1 MKKFFFSYLAL
12 LLVTATLGAQNYVM
26 KSMQVKAPAEV
37 SSSLTWLYNYNAD
50 FEGTFGFGAGADGV
64 FGGWVGYNTDK
75 LAEFDGKTITAVK
88 VYVNEDMNDAT
99 VWVRKGNETV
109 DQAAGVAEVK
119 VNLKGA
125 TWSYIKF
132 DEPIKIDAST
142 KYYIGYQGPVTSA
155 SGYPVA
161 GDRTELTV
169 NDKGMSGAYFDD
181 GRGAQYID
189 FAENKNFRAVGHL
202 LVAAL
207 IDGNADECLP
217 AINIP
222 SVDFGEDLYLEIG
235 TKVSPVVKV
244 DNAGYDAI
252 NSFEISY
259 VHNGEEQIVTSAAV
273 LEPFSTVFVNMPD
286 ITISGNE
293 SVSVKLSKVNGSAVE
308 NAKEFSIT
316 YKGYN
321 SADLVDRTALLLE
334 KFTGQACGFCP
345 EGENLVN
352 KAVKGYES
360 RAARINHHY
369 GYMKDIFTL
378 EESAYT
384 GYLLQV
390 AGAPSLAVN
399 RTCYPAM
406 AEQMGT
412 PGIIPFHPSLLS
424 GTFIKNELD
433 KKALTS
439 ISASDSYDQETREYS
454 VSIKGTGAIDMK
466 GMFVTALLTQSGYI
480 AYQANGGANYS
491 HDDFPIL
498 YMNDDFG
505 GTEITTDGKDWS
517 ITLTKKIPETIGDGV
532 KVDLDKLKLVAF
544 VNGSLLATVSEQMV
558 LNALT
563 QTAATV
569 TTSVENAEME
579 NVNVYSEEGRIVV
592 EGEYDSYEVYNAE
605 GVRFSNEGLNAG
617 LYIVKVVANGKT
629 QTVKVMVR

>member
-26 KSMQVKAPAEV
+26 KSMQMKAPVEV
-37 SSSLTWLYNYNAD
+37 SSSLTWLHNYNAD
-50 FEGTFGFGAGADGV
+50 FEGTFGFGAGTDAD
-64 FGGWVGYNTDK
+64 FGGWVGYKTDK

-88 VYVNEDMNDAT
+88 IYVNEDMDDAT

-109 DQAAGVAEVK
+109 DKAASVAEVK
-119 VNLKGA
+119 VNLKGS

-132 DEPIKIDAST
+132 EEPITIDAST
-142 KYYIGYQGPVTSA
+142 KYYIGYQGPVTATS
-155 SGYPVA
+155 YPVA
-161 GDRTELTV
+161 GDRTSLTV
-169 NDKGMSGAYFDD
+169 KDKGMSGVYYDD

-189 FAENKNFRAVGHL
+189 FADNSNYRAIGHL

-217 AINIP
+217 AINMQ

-235 TKVSPVVKV
+235 TKITPVAKI
-244 DNAGYDAI
+244 DNAGYNDI

-259 VHNGEEQIVTSAAV
+259 IHNGEEQTVTSEAV
-273 LEPFSTVFVNMPD
+273 LERFGTVFVDLPE
-286 ITISGNE
+286 ISVSGNE
-293 SVSVKLSKVNGSAVE
+293 SVSVKLSKVNDTAVE
-308 NAKEFSIT
+308 NAKVFSII

-334 KFTGQACGFCP
+334 KFTGQMCGACP
-345 EGENLVN
+345 SGENYVN

-369 GYMKDIFTL
+369 GYMEDIFTL

-399 RTCYPAM
+399 RTCYPSM
-406 AEQMGT
+406 AEQNGT
-412 PGIIPFHPSLLS
+412 PGIIPFHPYFLS

-433 KKALTS
+433 KKSLTS

-454 VSIKGTGAIDMK
+454 VSIKGKGAIDMK
-466 GMFVTALLTQSGYI
+466 GMFVTAILTQSGYV

-498 YMNDDFG
+498 YLNDDFG

-517 ITLTKKIPETIGDGV
+517 ITLTKKIPETIGNGV

-544 VNGSLLATVSEQMV
+544 VNGSLLAAVSEQMV

-569 TTSVENAEME
+569 TTSIENTEME

-605 GVRFSNEGLNAG
+605 GVRLSNEGLNAG

-629 QTVKVMVR
+629 HTVKVMVR

>member
-26 KSMQVKAPAEV
+26 KSMQMKAPVEV
-37 SSSLTWLYNYNAD
+37 SSSLTWLHNYNAD
-50 FEGTFGFGAGADGV
+50 FEGTFGFGAGTDAD
-64 FGGWVGYNTDK
+64 FGGWVGYKTDK

-88 VYVNEDMNDAT
+88 IYVNEDMDDAT

-109 DQAAGVAEVK
+109 DKAASVAEVK
-119 VNLKGA
+119 VNLKGS

-132 DEPIKIDAST
+132 EEPITIDAST
-142 KYYIGYQGPVTSA
+142 KYYIGYQGHVTA
-155 SGYPVA
+155 TSGYPVA
-161 GDRTELTV
+161 GDRTSLTV
-169 NDKGMSGAYFDD
+169 NDKGMSGVYYDD

-189 FAENKNFRAVGHL
+189 FADNSNYREIGHL

-217 AINIP
+217 AINMQ

-235 TKVSPVVKV
+235 TKITPVAKI
-244 DNAGYDAI
+244 DNAGYNGI

-259 VHNGEEQIVTSAAV
+259 IHNGEEQTVTSEAV
-273 LEPFSTVFVNMPD
+273 LDPFGTVFVDLPE
-286 ITISGNE
+286 ISVSGNE
-293 SVSVKLSKVNGSAVE
+293 SVSVKLSKVNDTAVE
-308 NAKEFSIT
+308 NAKVFSII

-321 SADLVDRTALLLE
+321 SAGLVDRTALLLE
-334 KFTGQACGFCP
+334 KFTGQMCGYCP
-345 EGENLVN
+345 SGETYVN
-352 KAVKGYES
+352 DAIKGYES

-369 GYMKDIFTL
+369 GFMEDIFTL

-399 RTCYPAM
+399 RTCYPSM
-406 AEQMGT
+406 AEKMGT

-433 KKALTS
+433 KKSLTS

-466 GMFVTALLTQSGYI
+466 GMFVTAILTQSGYA
-480 AYQANGGANYS
+480 AYQYNGGANYI

-498 YMNDDFG
+498 YLSEDYE
-505 GTEITTDGKDWS
+505 GTEITTEGEEWS
-517 ITLTKKIPETIGDGV
+517 VTLTKKIPETIGQNV

-544 VNGSLLATVSEQMV
+544 VNGPLIATVPEQMV

-569 TTSVENAEME
+569 TTSIENTEME
-579 NVNVYSEEGRIVV
+579 NVNVYPEEGRIVV

-605 GVRFSNEGLNAG
+605 GVRLSNEGLNAG

-629 QTVKVMVR
+629 HTVKVMVR

>member
-26 KSMQVKAPAEV
+26 KSMQMKAPVEV
-37 SSSLTWLYNYNAD
+37 SSSLTWLHNYNAD
-50 FEGTFGFGAGADGV
+50 FEGTFGFGAGTDAV
-64 FGGWVGYNTDK
+64 FGGWVGYKTDK

-88 VYVNEDMNDAT
+88 IYVNEDMDDAT

-109 DQAAGVAEVK
+109 DKAASVAEVK
-119 VNLKGA
+119 VNLKGS

-132 DEPIKIDAST
+132 EEPITIDAST
-142 KYYIGYQGPVTSA
+142 KYYIGYQGPVTATS
-155 SGYPVA
+155 YPVA
-161 GDRTELTV
+161 GDRTSLTV
-169 NDKGMSGAYFDD
+169 NDKGMSGVYYND

-189 FAENKNFRAVGHL
+189 FADKSNYRAIGHL

-217 AINIP
+217 AINMQ

-235 TKVSPVVKV
+235 TKITPVAKI
-244 DNAGYDAI
+244 DNAGYNGI

-259 VHNGEEQIVTSAAV
+259 IHNGEEQTVTSEAV
-273 LEPFSTVFVNMPD
+273 LERFGTVFVDLPE
-286 ITISGNE
+286 ISVSGNE
-293 SVSVKLSKVNGSAVE
+293 SVSVKLSKVNDTAVE
-308 NAKEFSIT
+308 NAKVFSII

-334 KFTGQACGFCP
+334 KFTGQMCGACP
-345 EGENLVN
+345 SGENYVN

-369 GYMKDIFTL
+369 GYMEDIFTL

-390 AGAPSLAVN
+390 AVAPSLAVN
-399 RTCYPAM
+399 RTCYPSM
-406 AEQMGT
+406 AEQNGT
-412 PGIIPFHPSLLS
+412 PGIIPFHPYFLS

-433 KKALTS
+433 KKSLTS

-454 VSIKGTGAIDMK
+454 VSIKGKGAIDMK
-466 GMFVTALLTQSGYI
+466 GMFVTAILTQSGYV

-498 YMNDDFG
+498 YLNDDFG

-544 VNGSLLATVSEQMV
+544 VNGSLLAAVSEQMV

-569 TTSVENAEME
+569 TTSIENTEME

-617 LYIVKVVANGKT
+617 LYIVKVIANGKT
-629 QTVKVMVR
+629 HTVKVMVR

>member
-26 KSMQVKAPAEV
+26 KSMQMKAPVEV
-37 SSSLTWLYNYNAD
+37 SSSLTWLHNYNAD
-50 FEGTFGFGAGADGV
+50 FEGTFGFGAGTDAG
-64 FGGWVGYNTDK
+64 FGGWVGYKTDK

-88 VYVNEDMNDAT
+88 IYVNEDMDDAT

-109 DQAAGVAEVK
+109 DKAASVAEVK
-119 VNLKGA
+119 VNLKGS

-132 DEPIKIDAST
+132 EEPITIDAST
-142 KYYIGYQGPVTSA
+142 KYYIGYQGPVTATS
-155 SGYPVA
+155 YPVA
-161 GDRTELTV
+161 GDRTSLTV
-169 NDKGMSGAYFDD
+169 KDKGMSGVYYDD

-189 FAENKNFRAVGHL
+189 FADNSNYRAIGHL

-217 AINIP
+217 AINMQ

-235 TKVSPVVKV
+235 TKITPVAKI
-244 DNAGYDAI
+244 DNAGYNDI

-259 VHNGEEQIVTSAAV
+259 IHNGEEQTVTSEAV
-273 LEPFSTVFVNMPD
+273 LKPFGTVFVDLPE
-286 ITISGNE
+286 ISVSGNE
-293 SVSVKLSKVNGSAVE
+293 SVSVKLSKVNDTAVE
-308 NAKEFSIT
+308 NAKVFSII

-334 KFTGQACGFCP
+334 KFTGQMCGACP
-345 EGENLVN
+345 SGENYVN

-369 GYMKDIFTL
+369 GYMEDIFTL

-399 RTCYPAM
+399 RTCYPSM
-406 AEQMGT
+406 AEQNGT
-412 PGIIPFHPSLLS
+412 PGIIPFHPYFLS

-433 KKALTS
+433 KKSLTS

-454 VSIKGTGAIDMK
+454 VSIKGKGAIDMK
-466 GMFVTALLTQSGYI
+466 GMFVTAILTQSGYV

-498 YMNDDFG
+498 YLNDDFG

-517 ITLTKKIPETIGDGV
+517 ITLTKKIPETIGNGV

-544 VNGSLLATVSEQMV
+544 VNGSLLAAVSEQMV

-569 TTSVENAEME
+569 TTSIENTEME

-605 GVRFSNEGLNAG
+605 GVRLSNEGLNAG

-629 QTVKVMVR
+629 HTVKVMVR

>member
-26 KSMQVKAPAEV
+26 KSMQMKAPVEV
-37 SSSLTWLYNYNAD
+37 SSSLTWLHNYNAD
-50 FEGTFGFGAGADGV
+50 FEVTFGFGAGTNAD
-64 FGGWVGYNTDK
+64 FGGWVGYKTDK
-75 LAEFDGKTITAVK
+75 LAEFGGKTITAVK
-88 VYVNEDMNDAT
+88 IYVNEDMDDAT

-109 DQAAGVAEVK
+109 DKAASVAEVK
-119 VNLKGA
+119 VNLKGS

-132 DEPIKIDAST
+132 EEPITIDAST
-142 KYYIGYQGPVTSA
+142 KYYIGYQGPVTA
-155 SGYPVA
+155 TSGYPVA
-161 GDRTELTV
+161 GDRTSLTV
-169 NDKGMSGAYFDD
+169 NDKGMSGAYYDD

-189 FAENKNFRAVGHL
+189 FADKSNYRAIGHL

-217 AINIP
+217 AINMQ

-235 TKVSPVVKV
+235 TKITPVAKI
-244 DNAGYDAI
+244 DNAGYNDI

-259 VHNGEEQIVTSAAV
+259 IHNGEEQTVTSEAV
-273 LEPFSTVFVNMPD
+273 LERFGTVFVDLPE
-286 ITISGNE
+286 ISVSGNE
-293 SVSVKLSKVNGSAVE
+293 SVSVKLSKVNDTAVE
-308 NAKEFSIT
+308 NAKVFSII

-334 KFTGQACGFCP
+334 KFTGQMCGACP
-345 EGENLVN
+345 SGENYVN

-369 GYMKDIFTL
+369 GYMEDIFTL

-399 RTCYPAM
+399 RTCYPSM
-406 AEQMGT
+406 AEQNGT
-412 PGIIPFHPSLLS
+412 PGIIPFHPYFLS

-433 KKALTS
+433 KKSLTS

-454 VSIKGTGAIDMK
+454 VSIKGKGAIDMK
-466 GMFVTALLTQSGYI
+466 GMFVTAILTQSGYV

-498 YMNDDFG
+498 YLNDDFG

-544 VNGSLLATVSEQMV
+544 VNGSLLAAVSEQMV

-569 TTSVENAEME
+569 TTSIENTEME

-617 LYIVKVVANGKT
+617 LYIVKVVANGKA